1 MDANDEKEFQE
12 VKREIA
18 ALQKDLA
25 STRNALARLQRRYD
39 VHEAQVTDVNATSL
53 KRSVDRLIL
62 LVDGD
67 PNSDVEGLRNRL
79 EHVEDKAN
87 EIINQRNTLKWIL
100 IGMGLTGVTNAGAL
114 ITVIVK
120 TLGGGP

>member
-1 MDANDEKEFQE
+1 MDADTEKGMQE
-12 VKREIA
+12 VKREITD
-18 ALQKDLA
+18 LQKDLTA
-25 STRNALARLQRRYD
+25 TRNALMRLQRRYEA
-39 VHEAQVTDVNATSL
+39 HEAQLTDVNALSL

-114 ITVIVK
+114 ITVLVK